1 MPNPVGYFELPAT
14 DLDRAERFYAAVFGF
29 DFERQLVDDYEMALF
44 PYEEGGFGASGALAM
59 GDVYVPSRSGALF
72 YFAVPDIDVVL
83 ERAAAAGGE
92 VLYPK
97 KAIGDQ
103 GWVAEIGD
111 SEGNR
116 VGLHQSVGTG

>member
-29 DFERQLVDDYEMALF
+29 DFERQLVDGYEMALF
-44 PYEEGGFGASGALAM
+44 PYEDGGFGASGALAK
-59 GDVYVPSRSGALF
+59 GDIYVPSRTGALV
-72 YFAVPDIDVVL
+72 YFAVPHLDAVL
-83 ERAAAAGGE
+83 ERALSAGGE

-97 KAIGDQ
+97 KPIGDH

-116 VGLHQSVGTG
+116 VGLHQSGGTG